1 MNPEEYKINHTLLNN
16 DRIHTA
22 AFPPGVAYDYKV
34 DKQKM
39 LIEKFLGGQS
49 KRQSSPSYFQSFK

>member
-16 DRIHTA
+16 DRIHTV

-39 LIEKFLGGQS
+39 LI
-49 KRQSSPSYFQSFK
+49 

>member
-1 MNPEEYKINHTLLNN
+1 MNPEEYKINHTFLNN

-22 AFPPGVAYDYKV
+22 TLPPGVAYDYKV
-34 DKQKM
+34 DRQKM

-49 KRQSSPSYFQSFK
+49 KRQSSSSYF

>member
-22 AFPPGVAYDYKV
+22 AFPPFPPGVAYDYKV

-39 LIEKFLGGQS
+39 LI
-49 KRQSSPSYFQSFK
+49 